1 MHRKIFY
8 FLLFLILCPALLM
21 AGTRGNIKG
30 KVVDM
35 QTGDALIGANVVVIG
50 TSTGANT
57 DANGEFFVQNLDAG
71 VYTIRVSY
79 VGYKTITVSNI
90 RVNSDLTT
98 YQNIKL
104 PSEDIQVSTVTIV
117 AQRPLI
123 QKDNTNAVRVI
134 SNEDIDALPIRSV
147 TNIIG
152 LTPGVV
158 IQNSLIFIRGG
169 RSDEVGY
176 YLEGVSTKNP
186 LTNRNAINVSQ
197 DALEEIQVQAGGYTA
212 EFGGANAGLVR
223 QELKSG
229 ASDIKASV
237 EWITDNIGFQSKANA
252 FSGKKTLGA
261 YWYGYSETSGV
272 LSGPLSDRAKFFLNI
287 NYHYN
292 RDPVPQSYSGA
303 NLGKLGDKTT
313 FDTLSNF
320 HYPAGAR
327 QQVAQQ
333 TYTYTGTVNY
343 DLKPILLRLTGTLDF
358 VNGDAGGGNA
368 GSRHGVTNGDPTNYM
383 NTRIGQFKETD
394 GSFTLKL
401 THVISP
407 TMFYELTGGY
417 LVQTTEQYDRALG
430 SNYWAYGDSVA
441 NAAAGWTIPRD
452 PSSNYHNF
460 GRYLYGADLTID
472 NFVFPMN
479 GDVPVNY
486 NKSDRRNFNVSGA
499 LSILLG
505 KSNSIKIGGDYTQ
518 YTLRNWSGVNTEN
531 LASSLNSVLSK
542 YPDITSA
549 KIDLL
554 KGLGV
559 SNYGYDVLGNTYD
572 GTGFDAPHKPV
583 FASAYAQDKIE
594 FDDLIL
600 NLGLRYD
607 YIDVDNLVLK
617 DPSLP
622 DLAVSKGSNDLN
634 PNGFVKTPSF
644 SSISPRIGLSF
655 PVTTTSMF
663 HAQYGKFVQQ
673 PQLNNLYEGYYSYTQ
688 KIRGGGNYY
697 QTVTGPNLRP
707 TRTTQYELGYT
718 QQLTD
723 FLSFD
728 ITGFY
733 RDVSDQVVY
742 IKQPLNPLSAFGS
755 EYYTL
760 GNGDFQTTK
769 GFEISLN
776 MRRYQ
781 HIQVNA
787 NLSFTDA
794 EGTGSTSN
802 ADAGLVFQPQANTIF
817 APKVVAPLLM
827 NKPIS
832 GNLTVDYR
840 WADNEGS
847 KVFQNFGISGIL
859 TFNSGHPFTLG
870 YGNSTAESDA
880 RNRTPL
886 EALNSS
892 TTPSVFQ
899 VDLRIDKTIS
909 LVDKLNLNIYV
920 YVINLF
926 DTQNTANV
934 FLKTGNA
941 SDDGVLSNPQLS
953 AKLISTYGQDYV
965 NLYRVLNI
973 NYQQGYGGTTGLGGN
988 DIMYG
993 PPRQIRLGLRL
1004 EY

>member
-1 MHRKIFY
+1 
-8 FLLFLILCPALLM
+8 M

-57 DANGEFFVQNLDAG
+57 DANGEFYVQNLDAG
-71 VYTIRVSY
+71 YYTIRVSY
-79 VGYKTITVSNI
+79 VGYKTITVSNL
-90 RVNSDLTT
+90 RVSSDLTT

-104 PSEDIQVSTVTIV
+104 PGEDIQVSTVTIV
-117 AQRPLI
+117 AQKPLI

-134 SNEDIDALPIRSV
+134 SSEDIDALPIRSV

-152 LTPGVV
+152 LSAGVV
-158 IQNSLIFIRGG
+158 VQNSLIFIRGG

-176 YLEGVSTKNP
+176 YLEGVTTKNP
-186 LTNRNAINVSQ
+186 LTNRNAIAVSQ
-197 DALEEIQVQAGGYTA
+197 DALQEIQVQSGGYTA
-212 EFGGANAGLVR
+212 EFGDANAGIVR

-229 ASDIKASV
+229 GSQLKADV
-237 EWITDNIGFQSKANA
+237 EWITDNIGAQSKADA

-261 YWYGYSETSGV
+261 YWYGYTETSGV
-272 LSGPLSDRAKFFLNI
+272 LSGPLFTDDLKFFLNI

-292 RDPVPQSYSGA
+292 RDPVPQNYPGIS
-303 NLGKLGDKTT
+303 LGKITDPTT
-313 FDTLSNF
+313 SDVLQNF
-320 HYPAGAR
+320 NYPGGAR
-327 QQVAQQ
+327 EGVAQQ

-343 DLKPILLRLTGTLDF
+343 DLKPVLLRFTGTLDYI
-358 VNGDAGGGNA
+358 NGDAGGGNA
-368 GSRHGVTNGDPTNYM
+368 ALGSSPGDPRNYL
-383 NTRIGQFKETD
+383 NSRVGQFTETD

-417 LVQTTEQYDRALG
+417 FVQTSETYDRALG

-441 NAAAGWTIPRD
+441 NAAAGWTMPRD
-452 PSSNYHNF
+452 PLNPQYGPYHY
-460 GRYLYGADLTID
+460 GGYLGVD

-486 NKSDRRNFNVSGA
+486 SKFDRRDFNVSGA
-499 LSILLG
+499 LSVLLG
-505 KSNSIKIGGDYTQ
+505 KYNSLKIGGDYTK
-518 YTLRNWSGVNTEN
+518 YELRSWSGVNTVN
-531 LASSLNSVLSK
+531 LASSLNQVQSL
-542 YPDITSA
+542 YPNVTAA
-549 KIDLL
+549 KIDILE
-554 KGLGV
+554 GEGV
-559 SNYGYDVLGNTYD
+559 NNYGYDELGNEYS
-572 GTGFDAPHKPV
+572 GTGINAPHRPV

-594 FDDLIL
+594 FDDLII

-617 DPSLP
+617 DSSNP
-622 DLAVSKGSNDLN
+622 DLAISKTNNAIDLN
-634 PNGFVKTPSF
+634 GMVKTPSF
-644 SSISPRIGLSF
+644 SSVSPRLGFSF
-655 PVTTTSMF
+655 PVTTTAMF
-663 HAQYGKFVQQ
+663 HAQYGNFVQE
-673 PQLNNLYEGYYSYTQ
+673 PQLSNLYEGYYSYFE
-688 KIRGGGNYY
+688 KIRAGGNFYP
-697 QTVTGPNLRP
+697 TVTGPNLRP

-733 RDVSDQVVY
+733 RDVLDQVVY
-742 IKQPLNPLSAFGS
+742 IKQPLVAGSAFTAGD
-755 EYYTL
+755 YFTL
-760 GNGDFQTTK
+760 GNGDFATTK

-787 NLSFTDA
+787 NLSFQDA
-794 EGTGSTSN
+794 EGTGSTAN
-802 ADAGLVFQPQANTIF
+802 ADAGLVFQPSNNTIY

-827 NKPIS
+827 NKPFS
-832 GNLTVDYR
+832 GNVTVDYR
-840 WADNEGS
+840 WAENEDS
-847 KVFQNFGISGIL
+847 KVFQNFGVSAIMS
-859 TFNSGHPFTLG
+859 FNSGHPYTLG
-870 YGNSTAESDA
+870 YGNLTAESDP
-880 RNRTPL
+880 RNRSPL

-892 TTPSVFQ
+892 LTPSVFQ
-899 VDLRIDKTIS
+899 VDLRVDKTVNLI
-909 LVDKLNLNIYV
+909 DKLNLNIYV

-926 DTQNTANV
+926 NIQNTTNV

-953 AKLISTYGQDYV
+953 QKLLATYGQDYL
-965 NLYRVLNI
+965 NLYRAINI
-973 NYQQGYGGTTGLGGN
+973 NYQYGYGGSGTGLGGN
-988 DIMYG
+988 DYMYG
-993 PPRQIRLGLRL
+993 PPREIRLGLRL